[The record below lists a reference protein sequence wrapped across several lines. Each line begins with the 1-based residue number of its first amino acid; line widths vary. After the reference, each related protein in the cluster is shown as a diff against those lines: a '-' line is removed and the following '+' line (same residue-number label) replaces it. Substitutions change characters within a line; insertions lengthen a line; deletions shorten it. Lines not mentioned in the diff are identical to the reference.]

1 VLTEVAPGVDPR
13 RDIAPFMDFELS
25 ISERLGVYE
34 SEVMMVAGDAS
45 RIGCAAAFGKRTSPN
60 LQRLRARLENHIGRV
75 ESLATRLARLIHPSV
90 RSTIQRFGNTTNPST
105 FLSDDVYGNA
115 VRFERGALRN
125 MLVMPSGDEY
135 LLACFVLGARGSQ
148 VSIAGTIPET
158 VVALDRGISAGD
170 LAAAR
175 AVREMIWP
183 LQRRSMACLQRTA
196 LWRALRRPT
205 P

>member
-1 VLTEVAPGVDPR
+1 
-13 RDIAPFMDFELS
+13 
-25 ISERLGVYE
+25 
-34 SEVMMVAGDAS
+34 
-45 RIGCAAAFGKRTSPN
+45 
-60 LQRLRARLENHIGRV
+60 
-75 ESLATRLARLIHPSV
+75 
-90 RSTIQRFGNTTNPST
+90 
-105 FLSDDVYGNA
+105 
-115 VRFERGALRN
+115 

-183 LQRRSMACLQRTA
+183 LAKAINGVPPANRAMARVKTSHAMSSPFAAVDADELLCS
-196 LWRALRRPT
+196 
-205 P
+205 